1 MPDIERVRAEHERLR
16 AEPPEEDR
24 AHRRAEAELRAE
36 NERLRAILDG
46 ADAEAVRRG
55 ARELDAWSDETRR
68 EEVDAMKMA
77 RRVLRAALGGGE

>member
-46 ADAEAVRRG
+46 TDAEAVEDVIDA
-55 ARELDAWSDETRR
+55 ARAAVESASKGH
-68 EEVDAMKMA
+68 A
-77 RRVLRAALGGGE
+77 VLRTIRGG